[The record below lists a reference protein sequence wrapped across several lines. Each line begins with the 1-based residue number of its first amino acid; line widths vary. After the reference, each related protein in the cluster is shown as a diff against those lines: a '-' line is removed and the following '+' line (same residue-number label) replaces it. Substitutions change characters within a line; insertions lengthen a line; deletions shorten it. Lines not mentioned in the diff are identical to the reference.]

1 MNFEQFDKFIE
12 YGEFRQFVADDGQA
26 YVGVLPRQ
34 AYYERKVSEIADAI
48 VAENGEYPIQLE
60 KFMKLA
66 QEYTPLRNQKITEA
80 FEVLNTKSPEEIS
93 RLSPNKRLEILE
105 RIIPPQPTLANI
117 NKLKPHAAKIEQLM
131 FDLKFPPQFW
141 KDEER
146 LASSFVNRL
155 QLIPHLKE
163 NIADWQQLETARQQ
177 QCIQKIADVFC
188 KTYGI
193 EPIKITF
200 FTLEEFNRDRV
211 NQGLDPVEIPPTGQA
226 SAADRSINFCA
237 DRIKICDNY
246 VPIYL
251 TFHEALHI
259 SQQERDFPQYPLVER
274 MFAHK
279 FDFLK
284 LISDKA
290 YLLEPSEIH
299 AYHIDSLVQNKA
311 QETLKVPFVANKY
324 DAKTRKAVDL
334 AKQTAAALYAHN
346 IKE

>member
-26 YVGVLPRQ
+26 YVGVLPSKD
-34 AYYERKVSEIADAI
+34 YYERKVNEIADAI
-48 VAENGEYPIQLE
+48 VAANGEYPVPLE
-60 KFMKLA
+60 KFMQLA
-66 QEYTPLRNQKITEA
+66 KEYTPLRNQKIAEA

-105 RIIPPQPTLANI
+105 RIIPPQPTLVDI

-155 QLIPHLKE
+155 QLIPRLKE
-163 NIADWQQLETARQQ
+163 DIADWQQLETPAQQ
-177 QCIQKIADVFC
+177 RCLQKIADTFC

-200 FTLEEFNRDRV
+200 FTLEEFNRDRI
-211 NQGLDPVEIPPTGQA
+211 NQGLEPVEIPPTGQA
-226 SAADRSINFCA
+226 SATDRSIDICA

-279 FDFLK
+279 FTFLQ
-284 LISDKA
+284 LVSEKA
-290 YLLEPSEIH
+290 YLLDPTEVH
-299 AYHIDSLVQNKA
+299 AYRMDSLVQSKA
-311 QETLKVPFVANKY
+311 QDTLKVPFVANKY
-324 DAKTRKAVDL
+324 DDKTRKAAAL
-334 AKQTAAALYAHN
+334 AKQTAAALYAYN
-346 IKE
+346 VKE